1 MAHRKFAEEPIVTV
15 LKEAGAVASTVDLC
29 RKYGMSDA
37 RKGRGELTAGET
49 RSAAI
54 ELRNGGQ
61 LDMIAL
67 IVLGHRL
74 LSGLVSSPSTHI

>member
-1 MAHRKFAEEPIVTV
+1 MAHRKFAEEPIIAV
-15 LKEAGAVASTVDLC
+15 LKEAGAGASTADLF

-37 RKGRGELTAGET
+37 RKGRVELTAGET

-54 ELRNGGQ
+54 ELRNAGQ

-74 LSGLVSSPSTHI
+74 LSGLVSSPSTRI